1 MIHRRDEFR
10 GAQATIDKVHQLA
23 KDGKINLFTQYQMA
37 SVKGDKNLESI
48 DIKHDNNEIKNLKTD
63 YVLGF
68 FGLIMQL
75 GPIAN
80 WGLNID
86 KKTIEVDTEKFET
99 NQKGIYAV
107 GDICNYPGKLKL
119 ILSGFHEGA
128 LAARAC
134 FKLARPNEKYR
145 FEFTTSSKT
154 IKERLGVK
162 KVIELYSANTPNGKK
177 ISIMLEEIGYEYKV
191 INIDLNKGDQFKP
204 EFKKISPFSKI
215 PVIIDQDN
223 NKNIF
228 ESGAILMYLA
238 EQSGK
243 FYDTKDRLEINQWLM
258 AQMGYVGPMLGQ
270 HHQFHH
276 YNPGKS
282 QFGEERYFK
291 ISKRIY
297 EELDERLS
305 KSRFLA
311 GENYT
316 IADIGTFPWI
326 ARHEWHDIGL
336 KNYKNLTRWYVEIS
350 EREAVKK
357 GFKFMNKDEVPP
369 KP

>member
-1 MIHRRDEFR
+1 
-10 GAQATIDKVHQLA
+10 
-23 KDGKINLFTQYQMA
+23 
-37 SVKGDKNLESI
+37 
-48 DIKHDNNEIKNLKTD
+48 
-63 YVLGF
+63 
-68 FGLIMQL
+68 
-75 GPIAN
+75 
-80 WGLNID
+80 
-86 KKTIEVDTEKFET
+86 
-99 NQKGIYAV
+99 
-107 GDICNYPGKLKL
+107 
-119 ILSGFHEGA
+119 
-128 LAARAC
+128 
-134 FKLARPNEKYR
+134 
-145 FEFTTSSKT
+145 
-154 IKERLGVK
+154 
-162 KVIELYSANTPNGKK
+162 
-177 ISIMLEEIGYEYKV
+177 MLEEIGYEYKV

-204 EFKKISPFSKI
+204 EFKKISPLSKI

-228 ESGAILMYLA
+228 ESGAILMYLG

-243 FYDTKDRLEINQWLM
+243 FYVTKDRLEINQWLM

-297 EELDERLS
+297 EELDERLY

-311 GENYT
+311 GANYT

-336 KNYKNLTRWYVEIS
+336 INYKNLTRWYVEIS
-350 EREAVKK
+350 DREAVKK

-369 KP
+369 NP

>member
-1 MIHRRDEFR
+1 
-10 GAQATIDKVHQLA
+10 
-23 KDGKINLFTQYQMA
+23 
-37 SVKGDKNLESI
+37 
-48 DIKHDNNEIKNLKTD
+48 
-63 YVLGF
+63 
-68 FGLIMQL
+68 
-75 GPIAN
+75 
-80 WGLNID
+80 
-86 KKTIEVDTEKFET
+86 
-99 NQKGIYAV
+99 
-107 GDICNYPGKLKL
+107 
-119 ILSGFHEGA
+119 
-128 LAARAC
+128 
-134 FKLARPNEKYR
+134 
-145 FEFTTSSKT
+145 
-154 IKERLGVK
+154 
-162 KVIELYSANTPNGKK
+162 
-177 ISIMLEEIGYEYKV
+177 MLEEIGYEYKV
-191 INIDLNKGDQFKP
+191 VNIDLNKGDQFKP

-215 PVIIDQDN
+215 PVIVDQDN
-223 NKNIF
+223 NKNVF

-305 KSRFLA
+305 RSRFLA

>member
-1 MIHRRDEFR
+1 
-10 GAQATIDKVHQLA
+10 
-23 KDGKINLFTQYQMA
+23 
-37 SVKGDKNLESI
+37 
-48 DIKHDNNEIKNLKTD
+48 
-63 YVLGF
+63 
-68 FGLIMQL
+68 
-75 GPIAN
+75 
-80 WGLNID
+80 
-86 KKTIEVDTEKFET
+86 
-99 NQKGIYAV
+99 
-107 GDICNYPGKLKL
+107 
-119 ILSGFHEGA
+119 
-128 LAARAC
+128 
-134 FKLARPNEKYR
+134 
-145 FEFTTSSKT
+145 
-154 IKERLGVK
+154 
-162 KVIELYSANTPNGKK
+162 VIELYSANTPNGKK

-191 INIDLNKGDQFKP
+191 VNIDLNKGDQFKS

-215 PVIIDQDN
+215 PVITDQDN

-305 KSRFLA
+305 QSRFLA

-350 EREAVKK
+350 EREAVKM

>member
-1 MIHRRDEFR
+1 
-10 GAQATIDKVHQLA
+10 
-23 KDGKINLFTQYQMA
+23 
-37 SVKGDKNLESI
+37 
-48 DIKHDNNEIKNLKTD
+48 
-63 YVLGF
+63 
-68 FGLIMQL
+68 
-75 GPIAN
+75 
-80 WGLNID
+80 
-86 KKTIEVDTEKFET
+86 
-99 NQKGIYAV
+99 
-107 GDICNYPGKLKL
+107 
-119 ILSGFHEGA
+119 
-128 LAARAC
+128 
-134 FKLARPNEKYR
+134 
-145 FEFTTSSKT
+145 
-154 IKERLGVK
+154 
-162 KVIELYSANTPNGKK
+162 
-177 ISIMLEEIGYEYKV
+177 MLEEIGYEYKV
-191 INIDLNKGDQFKP
+191 VNIDLNKGEQFKP

-215 PVIIDQDN
+215 PVIVDQGN

-228 ESGAILMYLA
+228 ESGAILIYLA

-305 KSRFLA
+305 QSRFLA

>member
-1 MIHRRDEFR
+1 
-10 GAQATIDKVHQLA
+10 
-23 KDGKINLFTQYQMA
+23 
-37 SVKGDKNLESI
+37 
-48 DIKHDNNEIKNLKTD
+48 
-63 YVLGF
+63 
-68 FGLIMQL
+68 
-75 GPIAN
+75 
-80 WGLNID
+80 
-86 KKTIEVDTEKFET
+86 
-99 NQKGIYAV
+99 
-107 GDICNYPGKLKL
+107 
-119 ILSGFHEGA
+119 
-128 LAARAC
+128 
-134 FKLARPNEKYR
+134 
-145 FEFTTSSKT
+145 
-154 IKERLGVK
+154 
-162 KVIELYSANTPNGKK
+162 
-177 ISIMLEEIGYEYKV
+177 MLEEIGYEYKV

-204 EFKKISPFSKI
+204 EFKKISPLSKI

-305 KSRFLA
+305 QSRFLA
-311 GENYT
+311 GETYT